1 MMSRQLQG
9 SEASP
14 PDKQALASV
23 LKYLEK
29 QNLKVSGNWAEGFY
43 ALGWVNYQ
51 CLHGLWRDDLKLIH
65 RPPFYRL
72 LFSSGLG

>member
-51 CLHGLWRDDLKLIH
+51 CLH
-65 RPPFYRL
+65 
-72 LFSSGLG
+72 SGAV